1 MKSILL
7 FALLLILPLQIF
19 CAYEIGDVAEN
30 FTWLESD
37 GGEPVERNLY
47 DTINEG
53 KIVFFFF
60 GGLG

>member
-1 MKSILL
+1 
-7 FALLLILPLQIF
+7 
-19 CAYEIGDVAEN
+19 VAEN